1 MSQTRHA
8 VRPVKEAIEQERAR
22 ESERFEI
29 GQVLTISGGHA
40 VHDTYTGALPAL
52 LPVLIDKFLLSKA
65 EAGLLTAF
73 TQFPSIFQPLIGHLA
88 DNISLR
94 YLVILAPG
102 VTGSMMSLLG
112 VAPSYLTMAVAI
124 TIAGLS
130 SAGIHAVG
138 PVMTGRV
145 SGKNLGRGMSF
156 WMVGGELGR
165 TLGPVA
171 VVSAI
176 GAWSLA
182 GTRWLMVGGWIASL
196 VLFLRMRKVPGRRI
210 DGSQALPWREA
221 LGEMRSF
228 LLPLGVFLTVNSF
241 MSVALTTYLP
251 TFLREEGA
259 SLWLAGASLT
269 ILEGAGVVGA
279 LVGGSISDRLG
290 RRSILAISLGVSSA
304 LLFAFMALR
313 GWPRTA
319 LLPLLGF
326 MFLARV
332 PVVMAVVQES
342 YPQNRAFANGIYM
355 ALSFLIR
362 SVILVVFG
370 AASDLLGLRWSFLFS
385 GALLL
390 IGLPTVMFFPKAH
403 HGVDP
408 EQESRI

>member
-1 MSQTRHA
+1 LPQPRHA
-8 VRPVKEAIEQERAR
+8 VQPVPDAVTQERAR

-52 LPVLIDKFLLSKA
+52 LPVLIEKFFLSKA

-102 VTGSMMSLLG
+102 ITGSMMSLLG
-112 VAPSYLTMAVAI
+112 VAQSYLTMAVAI

-176 GAWSLA
+176 AAWTLA
-182 GTRWLMVGGWIASL
+182 GTPWLMVGGWIASL
-196 VLFLRMRKVPGRRI
+196 VLFMRMRKISGRRV
-210 DGSQALPWREA
+210 DRSQALPWRQA
-221 LGEMRSF
+221 LSEMRSF
-228 LLPLGVFLTVNSF
+228 LLPLGVFLTVSSF

-269 ILEGAGVVGA
+269 ILEGAGVLGA

-290 RRSILAISLGVSSA
+290 RRSILAVSLAVSSA
-304 LLFAFMALR
+304 LLFAFMALD
-313 GWPRTA
+313 GWTRTA

-332 PVVMAVVQES
+332 PVIMAVVQES

-362 SVILVVFG
+362 SVILVLFG
-370 AASDLLGLRWSFLFS
+370 AVSDLLGLRWSFLFS
-385 GALLL
+385 GVLLL
-390 IGLPTVMFFPKAH
+390 VGLPMVMFFPKAH
-403 HGVDP
+403 HGVDQ
-408 EQESRI
+408 EQQYGN